1 MNQGRAYR
9 VLVVIRSAGDGLT
22 ASLAAE
28 TAWRTGRRKEFVPRG
43 MCAAQGKL
51 FAPDGCS
58 HKARGIAVPP
68 PGFTTSQGRAWA
80 DRPRKVTGLTRHPR
94 RTAVLAYTLTLA
106 RSCSPTTGQNASRP
120 ERRQH
125 NAGVQWKLCQKVR
138 RAGEHPSVTFGRPN
152 ASIEDGTLLRNQVQ
166 QAVAQASVLP
176 IVAGT
181 NSKTRKRSAQHCQCE
196 DVRD

>member
-1 MNQGRAYR
+1 MYQGRAYR
-9 VLVVIRSAGDGLT
+9 VLVVIRSAGVGLT

-80 DRPRKVTGLTRHPR
+80 DLPRKVTRLTRHHR
-94 RTAVLAYTLTLA
+94 RTADPAY
-106 RSCSPTTGQNASRP
+106 
-120 ERRQH
+120 
-125 NAGVQWKLCQKVR
+125 
-138 RAGEHPSVTFGRPN
+138 
-152 ASIEDGTLLRNQVQ
+152 
-166 QAVAQASVLP
+166 
-176 IVAGT
+176 
-181 NSKTRKRSAQHCQCE
+181 
-196 DVRD
+196 